1 MTTRHLDPTTPTDDS
16 CPSCGTTE
24 GVQPQPAPPTVAAWT
39 CTECG
44 TDWAISVVNPHL
56 RTTYPAD
63 LAATAH
69 EIHRLRRT
77 LRQIITLADD
87 APELA
92 DPELR
97 DRLLTLAADASR

>member
-1 MTTRHLDPTTPTDDS
+1 MTTVTGTTDPDP
-16 CPSCGTTE
+16 CPYCGTTH
-24 GVQPQPAPPTVAAWT
+24 GVQPTPAPPTVTAWT
-39 CTECG
+39 CTACG

-69 EIHRLRRT
+69 EIRRLRRT
-77 LRQIITLADD
+77 LRGIITLADD

-97 DRLLTLAADASR
+97 DRLLTLAAEAAR